1 MTLASWNLWA
11 FHALNASAA
20 PDPSSI
26 WIATALGEYAIVGAP
41 LLLVTLWLT
50 GLRRQREAS
59 VTAAL
64 IGLTSLFISAAISAR
79 WMHPRPFM
87 LGVGHTLMFH
97 VADSSFPSDH
107 LTLTWSVAGGL
118 LLFKI
123 TRPWGVLLG
132 LLGLPMAWARI
143 YLGVHFP
150 LDMIGALMVST
161 GTTWVFARY
170 PMPLTRRI
178 YGLTWLCYQR
188 LIRPL
193 LRTVPLRT

>member
-11 FHALNASAA
+11 FYALNASVT
-20 PDPSSI
+20 PEPSSI
-26 WIATALGEYAIVGAP
+26 WMATVLGEYAIMGIP

-50 GLRRQREAS
+50 GLRHQREAS
-59 VTAAL
+59 VTATL
-64 IGLTSLFISAAISAR
+64 SGLAGLFISVVISTL

-87 LGVGHTLMFH
+87 LGVGHTLMSH
-97 VADSSFPSDH
+97 AADSSFPSDH

-150 LDMIGALMVST
+150 LDMIGALMVAT

-178 YGLTWLCYQR
+178 YGLTLLCHQR

-193 LRTVPLRT
+193 LRAVPLRT